1 MARPTFELLDTHGPA
16 LDAFLKVCGQ
26 WRTVPKGMAG
36 TRYIGLDYAA
46 VEAGFRLGAVSLTPD
61 EWDDFRWIEA
71 GAAQELNRD

>member
-1 MARPTFELLDTHGPA
+1 MARPAFELWEAHAPA
-16 LDAFLKVCGQ
+16 LDAFQKVCGQ
-26 WRTVPKGMAG
+26 WRTVPKGIAG

-46 VEAGFRLGAVSLTPD
+46 VEAGFRLASVTLTTD